1 MVFRET
7 DSSVANLSVLFG
19 DDVPADLDVN
29 EPSRVWTV
37 QSKFSSFM
45 SWSRKTALTSQD
57 PICKWMEYIGDLSE
71 AIHKPITNLDTE
83 LKFVVNKDA
92 AVAAAEN
99 NAPETPAKAVSPK
112 RAIRKKRGRDEED
125 DTEPNKRIKVEETED
140 DLVEQSDK

>member
-1 MVFRET
+1 
-7 DSSVANLSVLFG
+7 
-19 DDVPADLDVN
+19 
-29 EPSRVWTV
+29 
-37 QSKFSSFM
+37 
-45 SWSRKTALTSQD
+45 
-57 PICKWMEYIGDLSE
+57 MEYIGDLSE

>member
-1 MVFRET
+1 
-7 DSSVANLSVLFG
+7 
-19 DDVPADLDVN
+19 
-29 EPSRVWTV
+29 
-37 QSKFSSFM
+37 
-45 SWSRKTALTSQD
+45 
-57 PICKWMEYIGDLSE
+57 MEYIGDLSE

-140 DLVEQSDK
+140 DLVEQSDKWHSNKEHSSWEQPTTTRWEWVSITITYPIKPWPSHFLGTIVTVRNLFSL